1 MDAKVVGRALPP
13 AVLGWLATPGTAL
26 AGQELALLTAD
37 DNLGIIALLSAL
49 MVFWLYFRTTTEDQ
63 V

>member
-1 MDAKVVGRALPP
+1 MDAKVVGRALPL
-13 AVLGWLATPGTAL
+13 AVLGWLAAPGAAW

-37 DNLGIIALLSAL
+37 DNLGLIGLLAAL

-63 V
+63 I

>member
-1 MDAKVVGRALPP
+1 MDAKVVGGALPLV
-13 AVLGWLATPGTAL
+13 VLGWLATPGTAW

-37 DNLGIIALLSAL
+37 DNLGMIGLLAAL
-49 MVFWLYFRTTTEDQ
+49 MGFWLYFRTTTEDQ